1 MLRSS
6 SSSAG
11 IFDDPAAHG
20 GDGDAD
26 DTCTRRPE
34 AGARCRDPLGATECL
49 RLGACADSARRDLR
63 TTHEPYQVGAV
74 VGTGASGGHERHL
87 PVRCA
92 QIFSGLAEEGGAHG
106 NGMDLPFAQAFALPS
121 QVGDRIVQACAW
133 ALPLACAGCGGAWS
147 QAAHGH
153 APVHGMVQRL
163 EEGQDGAPH
172 VVQDYGVP
180 GHHGSHSPACVRLF
194 QQNPATD
201 GALCD
206 GCVAGDVEAR
216 VQSEPCVL
224 HDAGTAGQGA
234 ESGGARSGTQCALN
248 CSQETGSDGVGGLV
262 GIRVGE
268 RSMRVSAQRNWQR
281 VGLRMRRS
289 DGRGILRSMIA
300 ESGCSRSV
308 VAESAER
315 GCRRVDCARIRT
327 ELAVV
332 KRRML
337 ELETNFDRLVT
348 QSVHAAVKCR
358 DVAQATLLLKLE
370 EQLATLQKRAWR
382 MDHVRVKR
390 EEWQHLHTL
399 HQSAL
404 AENSTL
410 RSKVSALER
419 KLVLAER
426 KGGEASSACN
436 KIRVALSAKR
446 SGDALERSQACFA
459 SSAR

>member
-1 MLRSS
+1 MIRPHMVEMATQTTLAPDDPRLGRDAATLWAQQNAFDLEPAQTVRAEIYAQLMNHIRLVP
-6 SSSAG
+6 SSAQEPVVAMNG
-11 IFDDPAAHG
+11 ISQSGVRRFFQGWPKKVELTATVW
-20 GDGDAD
+20 
-26 DTCTRRPE
+26 TCHSPKHLHSLLKLETVSSRRALGPCRLHVR
-34 AGARCRDPLGATECL
+34 GAE
-49 RLGACADSARRDLR
+49 
-63 TTHEPYQVGAV
+63 
-74 VGTGASGGHERHL
+74 
-87 PVRCA
+87 
-92 QIFSGLAEEGGAHG
+92 
-106 NGMDLPFAQAFALPS
+106 
-121 QVGDRIVQACAW
+121 
-133 ALPLACAGCGGAWS
+133 
-147 QAAHGH
+147 AHGH
-153 APVHGMVQRL
+153 RLLMAMPPFTAWFNVSRKGRTELRMSFKILVFQDTTDLTPPPVC
-163 EEGQDGAPH
+163 D
-172 VVQDYGVP
+172 
-180 GHHGSHSPACVRLF
+180 F
-194 QQNPATD
+194 QQNPETD

-206 GCVAGDVEAR
+206 ECVAGDVEAR

-337 ELETNFDRLVT
+337 ELETNFDILVT

-370 EQLATLQKRAWR
+370 EQLATMQKRAWR

-399 HQSAL
+399 HHSAL
-404 AENSTL
+404 AKNSTP

>member
-1 MLRSS
+1 
-6 SSSAG
+6 
-11 IFDDPAAHG
+11 
-20 GDGDAD
+20 
-26 DTCTRRPE
+26 
-34 AGARCRDPLGATECL
+34 
-49 RLGACADSARRDLR
+49 
-63 TTHEPYQVGAV
+63 
-74 VGTGASGGHERHL
+74 
-87 PVRCA
+87 
-92 QIFSGLAEEGGAHG
+92 
-106 NGMDLPFAQAFALPS
+106 
-121 QVGDRIVQACAW
+121 
-133 ALPLACAGCGGAWS
+133 
-147 QAAHGH
+147 
-153 APVHGMVQRL
+153 
-163 EEGQDGAPH
+163 
-172 VVQDYGVP
+172 
-180 GHHGSHSPACVRLF
+180 
-194 QQNPATD
+194 
-201 GALCD
+201 
-206 GCVAGDVEAR
+206 
-216 VQSEPCVL
+216 
-224 HDAGTAGQGA
+224 
-234 ESGGARSGTQCALN
+234 
-248 CSQETGSDGVGGLV
+248 
-262 GIRVGE
+262 
-268 RSMRVSAQRNWQR
+268 MRVSAQRNWQR

-446 SGDALERSQACFA
+446 SGDALERSQACCTN
-459 SSAR
+459 SAR